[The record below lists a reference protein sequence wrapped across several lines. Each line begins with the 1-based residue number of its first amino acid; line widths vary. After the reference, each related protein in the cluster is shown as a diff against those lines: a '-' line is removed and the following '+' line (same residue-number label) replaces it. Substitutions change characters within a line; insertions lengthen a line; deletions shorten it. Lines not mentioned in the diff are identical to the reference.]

1 MYIRNLI
8 NLDMAINSDLTFPA
22 LFAKTAKN
30 FGDRVAFSY
39 VGEDPLTYSATSKTI
54 NHLIALMEKLGIKP
68 GDRVALLSENMPRWG
83 VCYFAIT
90 FMNAVVVP
98 ILTDFSNTEIENIL
112 QHSGAKALFVSEKT
126 KRKIAGIKSSELKTV
141 IKIENFSIISSDS
154 RDSFYDIRAL
164 PVENYD
170 VKEDDLATL
179 IYTSGTT
186 GRSKG
191 VMLSHKNISSNA
203 IAGGKVQP
211 IDETDRFLSILPLS
225 HVYENTLGLILPMI
239 YGSSVYYLRDKPT
252 PSLLLPALK
261 QIRPTMVLS
270 VPLII
275 EKIYRNKVKPAL
287 TGKPVVKHL
296 YKIPFVRKKLHAAAG
311 KKLMVTF
318 GEELKFFGIGGAK
331 LDKEVEK
338 FLIEAKFPYAIGY
351 GLTESSPLL
360 AGVSPNKVRLQSTGP
375 NVYGVEL
382 RLDEKDHATG
392 VGEIVAR
399 GPNIM
404 MGYYKDPE
412 ETKKTFTED
421 GWLKTGDLGTFDK
434 DNFLFIKG
442 RSKNVIIGANGE
454 NIYPEEIESVIN
466 NFRHVLESVVLE
478 RKGKLVALV
487 HFNHEELE
495 QNLKHLQEEVSNFI
509 EDKIKELEEEL
520 LQYVNT
526 RVNKFST
533 LKLIV
538 VHPQPFQKTPTLKIK
553 RFLYQ

>member
-1 MYIRNLI
+1 MTKQIE
-8 NLDMAINSDLTFPA
+8 LTFPA
-22 LFAKTAKN
+22 LFAKTVEE
-30 FGDRVAFSY
+30 FGDRVAFSF
-39 VGEDPLTYSATSKTI
+39 VGEDPLTYSSVRQTI
-54 NHLIALMEKLGIKP
+54 ENLIALFEKLGIVP

-90 FMNAVVVP
+90 FMKAVVVP
-98 ILTDFSNTEIENIL
+98 VLTDFSETEIENIL
-112 QHSGAKALFVSEKT
+112 DHSGAKALLVSDKL
-126 KRKIAGIKSSELKTV
+126 KRKVSGLKCTELKHV
-141 IKIENFSIISSDS
+141 IKIDNFAIISSSVVDI
-154 RDSFYDIRAL
+154 FYDTR
-164 PVENYD
+164 PKPTGNY
-170 VKEDDLATL
+170 KINEDDLATL

-186 GRSKG
+186 GKSKG
-191 VMLSHKNISSNA
+191 VMLSHKNICSNA
-203 IAGGKVQP
+203 IAGGKIQP

-252 PSLLLPALK
+252 PSILLPALK
-261 QIRPTMVLS
+261 TVRPTMVLS

-275 EKIYRNKVKPAL
+275 EKIYRSKIKPAL
-287 TGKPVVKHL
+287 SSKPVIKHL
-296 YKIPFVRKKLHAAAG
+296 YKFPFFRKKLHAAAG

-331 LDKEVEK
+331 LDKEVEQ

-360 AGVSPNKVRLQSTGP
+360 AGVGPSIVRLQSTGP
-375 NVYGVEL
+375 VVEGVEL
-382 RLDEKDHATG
+382 RLDEKDPVTG
-392 VGEIVAR
+392 VGEILAK

-412 ETKKTFTED
+412 ETKKVITED
-421 GWLKTGDLGTFDK
+421 GWLRTGDLGAFDK
-434 DNFLFIKG
+434 DNFLYIKG

-487 HFNHEELE
+487 HFNREELE
-495 QNLKHLQEEVSNFI
+495 QNFKHLHEEVSQYI
-509 EDKIKELEEEL
+509 EDKIAELEEEL
-520 LQYVNT
+520 LQYVNM
-526 RVNKFST
+526 RVSKFSN

-538 VHPQPFQKTPTLKIK
+538 VHPQPFHKTPTLKIK
-553 RFLYQ
+553 RFMYQ